1 MSKRVE
7 TSRVIDEV
15 IRYSAAGAVISAG
28 IVAPGLLLVL
38 AKPLSTLLDTLDT
51 RAHEREVKRLIYYLK
66 DRNYLYGDYDHGL
79 QLTKA
84 GKSRLQR
91 IELDGLAI
99 TPQHIWDKRWRIVL
113 YDIPESHR
121 RNRAN
126 VSAYLK
132 RLGMFQL
139 QKSVWI
145 HPFPCREAVESIAA
159 HWRVDQFMTYFDATN
174 LANEKVLI
182 AHMKDR
188 YPSTCF

>member
-7 TSRVIDEV
+7 TSHIIDEV
-15 IRYSAAGAVISAG
+15 IRYSATGAVISAG

-38 AKPLSTLLDTLDT
+38 AKPLTALLDTLDT

-66 DRNYLYGDYDHGL
+66 DRNYLYGSYDHGL
-79 QLTKA
+79 QLSET
-84 GKSRLQR
+84 GRRRLQR
-91 IELDGLAI
+91 IELDDLVI
-99 TPQHIWDKRWRIVL
+99 DPPCVWDKRWRIVL

-126 VSAYLK
+126 MRAYLK

-159 HWRVDQFMTYFDATN
+159 HWRVDQFITYFDATN
-174 LANEKVLI
+174 LANEKALL
-182 AHMKDR
+182 AHMKDH
-188 YPSTCF
+188 YPSTRF